1 MTNQDSNIPLNIDVP
16 DDPEYRRQTAEALD
30 PGNILLK
37 RFRRHPGAMIG
48 MIVLSILIVASLF
61 AFLSHYPVDQSDMSN
76 RLQSPSITHIMGTDA
91 LGRDMLT
98 RVLYGGRIS
107 LSVGL
112 IVVGIALAIGVPI
125 GALAGYYGGQLDTNL
140 MRPPD
145 VFLSL
150 PAFLVVIFLGAII
163 SEGTFPFLKGNSVWT
178 IRFVVGHF
186 SRVC

>member
-1 MTNQDSNIPLNIDVP
+1 MTNQDSNIPLNIDVRG
-16 DDPEYRRQTAEALD
+16 DPEYRQKTAEALD

-125 GALAGYYGGQLDTNL
+125 GALAGYYGGGNPAHLIRL
-140 MRPPD
+140 PH
-145 VFLSL
+145 VFLFLSALFVCVLLESL
-150 PAFLVVIFLGAII
+150 VCHGAFSLL
-163 SEGTFPFLKGNSVWT
+163 
-178 IRFVVGHF
+178 
-186 SRVC
+186 